1 MWGKPLG
8 VKQTWPPR
16 GMLGKVFLST
26 GKQSYSP
33 LPRCHVGFSPY
44 CYEIETE
51 SGCLKAFHVFS
62 YVWNPYYKWLA
73 WLDKR
78 AKLLF
83 KKTHTKYYFSVLSLC
98 VHPDMVTI
106 ATGQV
111 AGNSKDGKVT
121 VKPSHAPPGC
131 RFWDASMCCLNPVC
145 LFHFWIFSPS
155 LLMFAFGTP
164 WPSTRFTLSGWE
176 RSTERSHAWLSPS
189 R

>member
-1 MWGKPLG
+1 
-8 VKQTWPPR
+8 
-16 GMLGKVFLST
+16 MLGSHHIAMKLRQKAGVLKHFKCSVTFGTLIT
-26 GKQSYSP
+26 NDSP
-33 LPRCHVGFSPY
+33 GWIKEPNC
-44 CYEIETE
+44 
-51 SGCLKAFHVFS
+51 CLK
-62 YVWNPYYKWLA
+62 K
-73 WLDKR
+73 
-78 AKLLF
+78 
-83 KKTHTKYYFSVLSLC
+83 HTKYYFSVLSLC